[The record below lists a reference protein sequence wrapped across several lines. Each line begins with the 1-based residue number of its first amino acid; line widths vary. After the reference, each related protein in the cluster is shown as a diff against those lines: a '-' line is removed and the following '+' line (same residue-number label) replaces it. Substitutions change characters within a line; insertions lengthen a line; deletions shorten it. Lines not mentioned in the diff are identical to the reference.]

1 MVLPSMPPLLDSF
14 MAAASEDALEVQQQ
28 HTTAEYFVIPV
39 GGEAQRWL

>member
-14 MAAASEDALEVQQQ
+14 MAAASEGALEVQQQ
-28 HTTAEYFVIPV
+28 HTTANIVVTSV